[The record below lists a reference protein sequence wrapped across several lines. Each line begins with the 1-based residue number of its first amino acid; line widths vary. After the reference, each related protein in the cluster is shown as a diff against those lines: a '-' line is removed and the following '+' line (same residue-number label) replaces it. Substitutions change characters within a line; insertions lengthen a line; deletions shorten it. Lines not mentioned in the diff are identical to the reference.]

1 MKCVCMLEQIIFIH
15 LTEVSIVDGLCNG
28 VFMAVINE
36 RQLLL
41 MMCAK
46 KCVVYFG
53 VRRSTH
59 I

>member
-1 MKCVCMLEQIIFIH
+1 MLEQIIFIH
-15 LTEVSIVDGLCNG
+15 LAEVSIVDGLCNG

-46 KCVVYFG
+46 KCVTYFG